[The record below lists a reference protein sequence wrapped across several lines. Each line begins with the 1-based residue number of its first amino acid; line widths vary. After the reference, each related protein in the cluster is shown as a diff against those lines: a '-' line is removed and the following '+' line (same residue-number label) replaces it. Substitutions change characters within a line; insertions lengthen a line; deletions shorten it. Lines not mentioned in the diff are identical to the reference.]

1 MRSGFV
7 QHTGSALHGLEDYLQ
22 NTSQNAFKMFA
33 GKLQDVTSGR
43 RGQLATMGLNLAN
56 LTTDKQGITA
66 VYQQHASVID
76 AYFEY
81 VDLVAMSKK
90 LGVDE
95 AVSGTAANSLIKNG
109 SLLLVGIAIGVAAQR
124 MFKPK
129 K

>member
-7 QHTGSALHGLEDYLQ
+7 QHTDSALHGLEDYLQ
-22 NTSQNAFKMFA
+22 NTSQNAFKIFA

-56 LTTDKQGITA
+56 LTTDKQGINS

-90 LGVDE
+90 LGVDDV
-95 AVSGTAANSLIKNG
+95 VSGSVSSSLIKNG
-109 SLLLVGIAIGVAAQR
+109 ALLLVGITIGVAAQR
-124 MFKPK
+124 MLKPK

>member
-1 MRSGFV
+1 V
-7 QHTGSALHGLEDYLQ
+7 QHTDSALHGIEDYLQ
-22 NTSQNAFKMFA
+22 NTSQNAFKIFA
-33 GKLQDVTSGR
+33 DKLQHATSGR

-56 LTTDKQGITA
+56 LTTDKQGINN
-66 VYQQHASVID
+66 VYQQNASVLD
-76 AYFEY
+76 DYFEY

-95 AVSGTAANSLIKNG
+95 EVSGSVSNSLIKYG
-109 SLLLVGIAIGVAAQR
+109 SLLLVGITIGVAAQR

>member
-1 MRSGFV
+1 MRSGFIS
-7 QHTGSALHGLEDYLQ
+7 HTDSALHGLEDYLQ
-22 NTSQNAFKMFA
+22 NTSQNAFKVFA

-56 LTTDKQGITA
+56 LTTDKQGITT
-66 VYQQHASVID
+66 VYQQNASVID
-76 AYFEY
+76 DYFEY

-90 LGVDE
+90 LEVDE
-95 AVSGTAANSLIKNG
+95 VVSDTVSSSLIKNG

>member
-7 QHTGSALHGLEDYLQ
+7 QHTDSALHGLEDYLQ

-56 LTTDKQGITA
+56 LTTDKQGINT
-66 VYQQHASVID
+66 VYQQNASVID
-76 AYFEY
+76 DYFEY

-95 AVSGTAANSLIKNG
+95 VVSGSVSSSLIKNG
-109 SLLLVGIAIGVAAQR
+109 SLLVVGITIGVAIQR